1 MTTLAKLAGMSPVE
15 IDTELARLY
24 NEEGDLVSRLV
35 SYEGYARD
43 ALRRRDRP
51 GLARDRA
58 DLTPWE
64 LRDLERYEANIVE
77 LAAKLAAVR
86 TERSP
91 FEDEFARRGG
101 WLRYFLV
108 TNDNGH
114 VHRGMNC
121 SSCYSTTRYAWLVE
135 LADCDEGAMIEE
147 WGEKACTVCFPEA
160 PTNPFYNRP
169 SRRDREALEARAAEK
184 AEREAKKNAKAIFDP
199 VTGGP
204 LRVYNGSYTNHRT
217 GVVEESFETIKTK
230 IAARNELSRAV
241 QDLVF
246 YGTEGGN
253 GDVFLRRAE
262 MLRAALAP
270 TEIDAEKIIANAFKK
285 ATKDGA
291 RRGYHA
297 YLRFIGE
304 EK

>member
-1 MTTLAKLAGMSPVE
+1 MTNLAKLAGMTPAE
-15 IDTELARLY
+15 IDTELARLWG
-24 NEEGDLVSRLV
+24 EKSDL
-35 SYEGYARD
+35 EI
-43 ALRRRDRP
+43 RRRGEINTLQAIRDGVRRYSYMKP
-51 GLARDRA
+51 EEVEATIAKMTARIEV
-58 DLTPWE
+58 LTAE
-64 LRDLERYEANIVE
+64 
-77 LAAKLAAVR
+77 
-86 TERSP
+86 TEP
-91 FEDEFARRGG
+91 FEDEYTRRGG

-108 TNDNGH
+108 DNTNGH
-114 VHRGMNC
+114 VHRGMHC
-121 SSCYSTTRYAWLVE
+121 STCYWDTRFSWLID

-147 WGEKACTVCFPEA
+147 WGEQACTVCFPEA

-204 LRVYNGSYTNHRT
+204 LRVFNGTYTNHRT
-217 GVVEESFETIKTK
+217 GVVEESFETINTK

-253 GDVFLRRAE
+253 GDTFLRRATE
-262 MLRAALAP
+262 LRAALVP
-270 TEIDAEKIIANAFKK
+270 TDIDGDKIIANAFKK
-285 ATKDGA
+285 ATKDGG